1 MTRGRALLIPAQA
14 GIWFDMAGPVSRLRG
29 KEQKPIKTTDARVG
43 GYRALRSTPP
53 YIFLSHATEHQPK
66 LEG

>member
-1 MTRGRALLIPAQA
+1 MTRGRASLIPAQA

-29 KEQKPIKTTDARVG
+29 KERKPIKTTDARVG

-53 YIFLSHATEHQPK
+53 
-66 LEG
+66 